1 MVAFSK
7 KEITLLQDTDFLLT
21 RQEINTKLV
30 TLLSEVE
37 REIHQ
42 QITLT
47 SFSFPEKAF
56 IQSGKISR
64 GENYR
69 GLPYFILDYPRL
81 FSQREVFAFRTMI
94 WWGHELSCTL
104 HLAGESLNA
113 YSTGLPGRIVGENN
127 LYVSV
132 NSTPWEFYF
141 ERDNYLP
148 AKELTEEAIQN
159 HMDSFQFIKLADRMP
174 LEEQESFK
182 PFILESLARFLKYL
196 RPV

>member
-1 MVAFSK
+1 MVAFSQ
-7 KEITLLQDTDFLLT
+7 KEITLLTDTDFLLT
-21 RQEINTKLV
+21 RQEINAKLV

-37 REIHQ
+37 REIHEHIQ
-42 QITLT
+42 LT
-47 SFSFPEKAF
+47 TFSFPEKAF
-56 IQSGKISR
+56 IQTGKISR

-69 GLPYFILDYPRL
+69 GLPYFILDFPRL

-94 WWGHELSCTL
+94 WWGHELSCSL
-104 HLAGESLNA
+104 HVAGESLN
-113 YSTGLPGRIVGENN
+113 SFSNGLPARIAGEHD
-127 LYVSV
+127 LFISV

-141 ERDNYLP
+141 EPDNYLP
-148 AKELTEEAIQN
+148 ARELTETAIQN

-174 LEEQESFK
+174 LEKQESFK